1 MHNKISNKLNAWLTF
16 LCQDNPEWIMKL
28 IDEYPEFKTMYEDI
42 YNICLN
48 IEKVMGM
55 FSKELQELDKN
66 TVMYMIDEMQ
76 NVIDS
81 QKDALSK
88 KDDIINEKENIIR
101 QLNERLAQLEK

>member
-1 MHNKISNKLNAWLTF
+1 
-16 LCQDNPEWIMKL
+16 MKL
-28 IDEYPEFKTMYEDI
+28 IDEYPEFKAMYEDI

-88 KDDIINEKENIIR
+88 KDDIINEKEIIIR